1 MDDLFNILSSSAR
14 IDKSKRKK
22 KRPRDNDES
31 FSLNLHDRAND
42 DNKDDGDD
50 DDDDLLESS
59 DQGKKRSRDK
69 TGKRDMSEDKKL
81 LVHREQMTAFRRSLK
96 IIVKNEGDDNV
107 ADAIS
112 KFEEVQAPKWF
123 SSTSNFT
130 QVWNS
135 VMQNVEASDWKE
147 PTPIQMQAIP
157 SLLERRDVLAS
168 APTGSGKSGAFCI
181 PALLLSAA
189 STDDYY
195 ALPQDINMKK
205 KRKESRLG
213 EIRSLLLAPSRE
225 LAHQLHR
232 EVERLGRNRPGGLTT
247 LLLQRSNA
255 SQLGQA
261 GGQKGLD
268 VLVSTPLRLVDVLE
282 QTSIKL
288 DGLRLVVL
296 DEADRLLDATDLKG
310 KTSGSSHTKTFVS
323 QLDAILNVIPPT
335 AVRALFSA
343 TITPGVK
350 ELSDSIL
357 RNACQITIQPFKVG
371 GANADIAQELLF
383 CGREEGKLLAI
394 RQLVARG
401 QLHPPTLIFCQSQER
416 AQALFSELLYDN
428 LHVDVL
434 HAGRSPAAR
443 ETAVKNF
450 RTGHSWV
457 LICTDLV
464 ARGVDFAGVKLVIN
478 YDLPTSGVTYV
489 HRIGRTGRAGR
500 KGKAITFFT
509 EADLDHLRTIAN
521 IMKQSGC
528 DVPQWMLQLK
538 KARVADSALPRRL
551 DIDTTPRYD
560 TMKHHRKQQIIEQNK
575 KKFARKTEK

>member
-1 MDDLFNILSSSAR
+1 MI
-14 IDKSKRKK
+14 
-22 KRPRDNDES
+22 
-31 FSLNLHDRAND
+31 
-42 DNKDDGDD
+42 
-50 DDDDLLESS
+50 
-59 DQGKKRSRDK
+59 
-69 TGKRDMSEDKKL
+69 
-81 LVHREQMTAFRRSLK
+81 AFRRSMK
-96 IIVKNEGDDNV
+96 IKVNNESGDNV

-123 SSTSNFT
+123 ASKTLSFE

-135 VMQNVEASDWKE
+135 ILQNIEAGDWKE

-157 SLLERRDVLAS
+157 SLLERRDVMAS

-189 STDDYY
+189 SAEDFY
-195 ALPQDINMKK
+195 AVPQDKATKK
-205 KRKESRLG
+205 RRKESRLG

-288 DGLRLVVL
+288 DALRLVVL

-310 KTSGSSHTKTFVS
+310 KASGSSHTKTFVS
-323 QLDAILNVIPPT
+323 QLDSILNVIPPT

-357 RNACQITIQPFKVG
+357 RNACQITIQSFKVG
-371 GANADIAQELLF
+371 GANTDIAQELLF

-394 RQLVARG
+394 RQLVARD

-450 RTGHSWV
+450 RTGHTWV

-464 ARGVDFAGVKLVIN
+464 ARGVDFYGVKLVIN

-509 EADLDHLRTIAN
+509 EADLEHLRTIAN

-538 KARVADSALPRRL
+538 KVRAADGALPRRL

-560 TMKHHRKQQIIEQNK
+560 TMKRHRKQQIIDHNK
-575 KKFARKTEK
+575 KKLAQQTTEK

>member
-1 MDDLFNILSSSAR
+1 MEDLFNILSSSAR

-22 KRPRDNDES
+22 KRQREEAVVENIEQEDEGAPAVS
-31 FSLNLHDRAND
+31 M
-42 DNKDDGDD
+42 K
-50 DDDDLLESS
+50 
-59 DQGKKRSRDK
+59 SRDK
-69 TGKRDMSEDKKL
+69 TGKRDMSDTKRQA
-81 LVHREQMTAFRRSLK
+81 VQREQMSAFRRSMK
-96 IIVKNEGDDNV
+96 IKLNENGENV

-112 KFEEVQAPKWF
+112 TFDEIQRPTFWKQANASNTCTF
-123 SSTSNFT
+123 S
-130 QVWNS
+130 QVWRAMAHNI
-135 VMQNVEASDWKE
+135 EAGQWKE
-147 PTPIQMQAIP
+147 PTPIQMQGIP
-157 SLLERRDVLAS
+157 LLLERRDVMAS
-168 APTGSGKSGAFCI
+168 APTGSGKSGAFLI

-189 STDDYY
+189 TNADYY
-195 ALPQDINMKK
+195 RSANATTNNANDNTNNKK
-205 KRKESRLG
+205 KNKKESRQG
-213 EIRSLLLAPSRE
+213 EIRSLVLAPSRE

-282 QTSIKL
+282 QKQIKL
-288 DGLRLVVL
+288 DAVRIVVL
-296 DEADRLLDATDLKG
+296 DEADRLLDATDLQG
-310 KTSGSSHTKTFVS
+310 EAQSGSSHTKTFVS
-323 QLDAILNVIPPT
+323 QLDSILSAVPAT

-343 TITPGVK
+343 TITPAVQ

-357 RNACQITIQPFKVG
+357 RKAIHITIQSSHKVG
-371 GANADIAQELLF
+371 GANSDITQELLF

-401 QLHPPTLIFCQSQER
+401 QMRPPALIFCQSKER

-443 ETAVKNF
+443 EAAVKNF
-450 RTGHSWV
+450 RTGQTWI
-457 LICTDLV
+457 LICTDV
-464 ARGVDFAGVKLVIN
+464 VGRGVDFAGVQLVIN

-500 KGKAITFFT
+500 KGKAVTFFT
-509 EADLDHLRTIAN
+509 EADLDHLRAIAN
-521 IMKQSGC
+521 VMKQSGC
-528 DVPQWMLQLK
+528 DVPDWMLSLK
-538 KARVADSALPRRL
+538 KQRSDQAPARRA
-551 DIDTTPRYD
+551 DIDTTPYYD
-560 TMKHHRKQQIIEQNK
+560 KMKQQRKQHSIENSK
-575 KKFARKTEK
+575 KKKLTGNTSLLEE